1 MPANASIR
9 AEHILIVDDNRGD
22 TLLLTRALKAVAAH
36 VIVEAAPTG
45 ERALLRLRG
54 EAEYAGQPLPEL
66 VLLDCRLPRLDGF
79 QVLDAVRA
87 DPSLRPVRVVMMSGL
102 VTAAHLEDGERRGAS
117 GHVQKPD
124 TAQDFARLA
133 AELVRFLSD
142 AQASGLRFPENLPD
156 AY

>member
-1 MPANASIR
+1 MPANAATQ
-9 AEHILIVDDNRGD
+9 AELILIVDDNRGD

-36 VIVEAAPTG
+36 LTVEAAATG
-45 ERALLRLRG
+45 EQALLRLRG
-54 EAEYAGQPLPEL
+54 EAEYAGHPLPVL
-66 VLLDCRLPRLDGF
+66 MLLDCRLPRLDGF

-87 DPSLRPVRVVMMSGL
+87 DPSLRSVRVVMMSGL
-102 VTAAHLEDGERRGAS
+102 VTRAHLDEGERRGAS

-124 TAQDFARLA
+124 TAQDLARLA

-142 AQASGLRFPENLPD
+142 AQACGLRFPENLSD